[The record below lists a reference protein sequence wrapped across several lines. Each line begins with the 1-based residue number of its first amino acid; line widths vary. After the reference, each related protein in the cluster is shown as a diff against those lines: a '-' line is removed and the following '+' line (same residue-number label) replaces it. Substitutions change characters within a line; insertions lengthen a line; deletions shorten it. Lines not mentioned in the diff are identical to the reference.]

1 MALRPAQTEKP
12 AGQDRIGFFGKLPSH
27 GDFLSEGLEREMV
40 ATLDGWIRG
49 GLHACEQEFGA
60 AWPDLF
66 SASPPWRF
74 IVEKGVWGQVAHAG
88 VMLASRDR
96 VGRSFPLII
105 MAQMHRFTHHPR
117 TLFLDHTWFMAAE
130 GLAESTMTREFDIN
144 RFTETLKRM
153 RMPRPQEEEGTATAS
168 KDGTALWWY
177 IDPQTSKPQGLR
189 FSSQMKAEDFLR
201 LFRQSAGLMSRP
213 QDNTASAPAPA
224 RAPASVPIPAEAK
237 PAPQR
242 AAPSPDKPPRDPK
255 TAESQAAGL
264 RYSYATHAGTRFSI
278 NADGLF
284 ICEKPRI
291 FAIADGVGDDTA
303 SQEAARYT
311 AGQLTEIGDTADID
325 TMLQEIKGKLGRANS
340 LLQARAQRTDG
351 TPPAASVVVAA
362 LVSDQLLLVWAGD
375 ARAYLLRDGTMVPLT
390 RDHIAIGLQKRLRRG
405 VGLDQQFL
413 PETLTTDILPGD
425 RLLLCS
431 FPLIQVLTERTVAEI
446 LHQCTDTE
454 SAERL
459 IQEALIA
466 NVRENVSAIV
476 VSLARADASA

>member
-27 GDFLSEGLEREMV
+27 GDFLSEGLEREIV

-60 AWPDLF
+60 AWPELF

-117 TLFLDHTWFMAAE
+117 TLFMDNTWFMAAE

-201 LFRQSAGLMSRP
+201 LFRQSAGLSTRP
-213 QDNTASAPAPA
+213 QEMTAQVPAPG
-224 RAPASVPIPAEAK
+224 PIPIKADAK
-237 PAPQR
+237 PGPQR
-242 AAPSPDKPPRDPK
+242 TVPSPDKSSRDP
-255 TAESQAAGL
+255 QAAEPQATAL

-311 AGQLTEIGDTADID
+311 AGQLAEIGETADLD

-340 LLQARAQRTDG
+340 LLQARTQRTDG
-351 TPPAASVVVAA
+351 TAPAASIVVAA
-362 LVSDQLLLVWAGD
+362 LVNDQLLLVWAGD

-459 IQEALIA
+459 VQEALIA

>member
-60 AWPDLF
+60 AWPELF

-144 RFTETLKRM
+144 RFTDTLKRM
-153 RMPRPQEEEGTATAS
+153 RMPRPQEEEGTASAS

-189 FSSQMKAEDFLR
+189 FSNQMKAEDFLR
-201 LFRQSAGLMSRP
+201 LFRQSAGLISRP
-213 QDNTASAPAPA
+213 QDKADSAPG
-224 RAPASVPIPAEAK
+224 SVPIKVEAK

-242 AAPSPDKPPRDPK
+242 AAPSPDKLAREP
-255 TAESQAAGL
+255 QAAGL

-311 AGQLTEIGDTADID
+311 AGQLAEIGETADLD

-340 LLQARAQRTDG
+340 LLQARTQRTDG
-351 TPPAASVVVAA
+351 TAPAASVVVAA
-362 LVSDQLLLVWAGD
+362 LVNHQLLLVWAGD

-446 LHQCTDTE
+446 LHQCTDIE

-459 IQEALIA
+459 VQEALIA